1 MAVYF
6 SIILVVIT
14 VLTGIIWCADRFY
27 LAQKRQLKA
36 TDAQLAAK
44 KLSAAELTPETLAT
58 LIEPSPLV
66 DTAVQIFPVIAF
78 VLILRSFIYEPF
90 QIPSGSM
97 MPTLLDGD
105 FILVN
110 KFNYGLKDPV
120 LRHKFI
126 ENGLPEHGDVVV
138 FKYPEDPRVDY
149 IKRVIGLPGDRII
162 YRNKSLYIKRACKE
176 SDEKCPSF
184 VQIKQDLIGK
194 YEGPDAAFGMN
205 QFESKMLNK
214 SHQILNDTQTA
225 PRVTR
230 YFSQSGT
237 APDEFLVPAKHY
249 FVMGDNRDNSLD
261 GRFWGFVP
269 EENLVGE
276 AVAIWMSFD
285 FERSPDSILPQ
296 WIPTGVRF
304 NRIGAII

>member
-14 VLTGIIWCADRFY
+14 VLTGIVWFANKFY
-27 LAQKRQLKA
+27 LAPQRQLKVKEAQA
-36 TDAQLAAK
+36 TAK
-44 KLSAAELTPETLAT
+44 ELHAAELTPEALAT
-58 LIEPSPLV
+58 LNEPSPLV

-78 VLILRSFIYEPF
+78 VLILRSFLYEPF

-120 LRHKFI
+120 ARVKFI
-126 ENGLPEHGDVVV
+126 ENGLPERGDVAV
-138 FKYPEDPRVDY
+138 FKYPEDPRIDY

-162 YRNKSLYIKRACKE
+162 YRNKSLYIKAACQE
-176 SDEKCPSF
+176 TDVKCPDF
-184 VQIKQDLIGK
+184 VQVPQKLLGN
-194 YEGPDAAFGMN
+194 YEGPDSKSGMKEF
-205 QFESKMLNK
+205 QSDMLNK
-214 SHQILNDTQTA
+214 SHHVLNDIHSPTRTA
-225 PRVTR
+225 M
-230 YFSQSGT
+230 YFQQAGT
-237 APDEFLVPAKHY
+237 AADEFLVPANHY

-285 FERSPDSILPQ
+285 FERGDDSFLPN
-296 WIPTGVRF
+296 WVPTAIRF
-304 NRIGAII
+304 SRIGAIN